1 MRLGFLVLIM
11 AVLTIESGCRFVG
24 EEVDLVLHN
33 GRIVCLDG
41 SETIAQAVAIR
52 DGKIVAIGKER
63 EILNQY
69 KGRQVHDLA
78 GATVYP
84 GLIDA
89 HSHLL
94 GYALGLENLDLV
106 GTGSWLEVVQIV
118 SEKGDEGL
126 GWIRGRGWDQND
138 WEAREFPDRQ
148 MLDVH
153 FPNTPVVL
161 ERIDGH
167 AVIAN
172 QAALLATDMAVAH
185 AIPGGEVMLRE
196 DGTPTGVLIDGA
208 ADSLLSRIP
217 GPTAMQKRAA
227 LLGAQSKLVAAGL
240 TTVTDA
246 GLDVDDIAL
255 IDSMHQD
262 GQLKLRVV
270 AMANP
275 TEENFLVMSR
285 RNGWSTPRLR
295 AQSFKFYMDGSLG
308 SRGAALLEPYTD
320 RPGHSGLLL
329 QSMESYEAQLRQIH
343 EWGFQAATHAIGDS
357 AARLVLDVYNKVLGR
372 ITNDRRWRIEHAQ
385 VIHPDDLPKFQ
396 SSSIVPS
403 VQPTHATSDMYW
415 AGHRLGRGRIR
426 RAYAYHDLMSQLGWL
441 PLGTDFPVEGIDPR
455 NTFLA
460 AVSRRD
466 VERQPKDGFHLDQA
480 LSPKECMLGMTIWAA
495 MASHWENELGSIE
508 IGKNADLVVVD
519 RDWLMMSD
527 PHDVLNSRILAT
539 YIDGERVH
547 HHSR

>member
-1 MRLGFLVLIM
+1 MRLGFLGLII

-33 GRIVCLDG
+33 GRVVCLDG

-69 KGRQVHDLA
+69 KGQQVHDLA

-94 GYALGLENLDLV
+94 GYALGLENLNLV

-118 SEKGDEGL
+118 SEKGDESL

-138 WEAREFPDRQ
+138 WEVSKFPDRQ
-148 MLDVH
+148 MLDDR
-153 FPNTPVVL
+153 FPYTPVVL

-172 QAALLATDMAVAH
+172 QAALLATDMEVAH
-185 AIPGGEVMLRE
+185 DIPGGEMLLRA

-208 ADSLLSRIP
+208 ADTLLSRIP
-217 GPTAMQKRAA
+217 EPTATQKRLA
-227 LLGAQSKLVAAGL
+227 LLRAQSKLVAVGL
-240 TTVTDA
+240 TAVTDA

-275 TEENFLVMSR
+275 TEDNFLVMSR

-329 QSMESYEAQLRQIH
+329 QSMETYEAQLRQIH

-357 AARLVLDVYNKVLGR
+357 AARLVLDVYNNVLGN
-372 ITNDRRWRIEHAQ
+372 IPNDRRWRMEHAQ

-396 SSSIVPS
+396 SSSIVAS

-415 AGHRLGRGRIR
+415 AGQRLGRGRIR
-426 RAYAYHDLMSQLGWL
+426 RAYAYQDLMSQLGWL

-480 LSPKECMLGMTIWAA
+480 LSPKECMLGMTFWAA

-508 IGKNADLVVVD
+508 VGKNADFVVVD
-519 RDWLMMSD
+519 RDWLLLSD

-547 HHSR
+547 HQTK